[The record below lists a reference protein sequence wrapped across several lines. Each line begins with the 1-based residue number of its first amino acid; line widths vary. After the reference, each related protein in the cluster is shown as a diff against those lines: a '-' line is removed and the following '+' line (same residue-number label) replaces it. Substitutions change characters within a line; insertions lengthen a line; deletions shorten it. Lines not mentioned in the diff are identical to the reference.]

1 MNEGKSRKALPSG
14 RLFGIRGF
22 AAALC
27 VAGLAVGCAGPS
39 PLAASVG
46 RGSMDLG
53 AAPSRARLSR
63 DARAALP
70 SLGEESTL
78 ADYLRYAALNNPGLG
93 AAFERWRAALQ
104 KVPQARALPD
114 PRLTYVQFI
123 EEVETRVGPQ
133 ESKLSLAQKLPWF
146 GKRRLRGQAA
156 WEAAE
161 AARERY
167 EAEKLKLFFR
177 VRDAY
182 YEYAYLAGA
191 IAVVEE
197 MKGLVQQLDQ
207 VARTR
212 YTVGAA
218 GHPDL
223 IRAQVELG
231 KLEDRLQSLSEL
243 RGPLTARLNAALNRP
258 VQADLPW
265 PEPIVARRVDIGQEE
280 LIARLADSN
289 PELRALR
296 REVAGKERGV
306 ALAGKEFYP
315 DVTVGLTYVNTGSA
329 RVSGVSDS
337 GKDPVAAMVSV
348 NLPLWRGK
356 LEAGLREAEARRR
369 AAEQSAVERENAL
382 ASELKLALYRYEDAR
397 RKVNLFRDTLLPM
410 ASQSLETNR
419 SAFKVGKVDFL
430 DVLDAERIL
439 LEFRLSLE
447 RAIADQAQELARLE
461 MLTGTPLT
469 ADGMGRKDSERTD
482 SLTKE
487 EQPCARH

>member
-1 MNEGKSRKALPSG
+1 MCRRAGRRLRGAFSACSRCGA
-14 RLFGIRGF
+14 GF
-22 AAALC
+22 Y
-27 VAGLAVGCAGPS
+27 GP
-39 PLAASVG
+39 
-46 RGSMDLG
+46 G
-53 AAPSRARLSR
+53 AAPPGTRLTRTHRSGPGGG
-63 DARAALP
+63 ATLP
-70 SLGEESTL
+70 SLDEDSSLE
-78 ADYLRYAALNNPGLG
+78 DYLRYAALNNPGLE
-93 AAFERWRAALQ
+93 AAFERWQAALE
-104 KVPQARALPD
+104 KAPQARALPD
-114 PRLTYVQFI
+114 PRLTYARLI

-133 ESKLSLAQKLPWF
+133 ESKLGLMQKFPWF
-146 GKRRLRGQAA
+146 GKRRLRGEAA

-161 AARERY
+161 AAREGY

-177 VRDAY
+177 VKDAY

-191 IAVVEE
+191 VRV
-197 MKGLVQQLDQ
+197 VQQMKSLVRQLEQ

-258 VQADLPW
+258 VQAHLPW
-265 PEPIVARRVDIGQEE
+265 PEPIAVQEVDVSQEE
-280 LIARLADSN
+280 LIGRLADSN

-296 REVAGKERGV
+296 REVAGRERGV

-315 DVTVGLTYVNTGSA
+315 DVTFGLDYVQTGSA
-329 RVSGVSDS
+329 RMGGVSDS
-337 GKDPVAAMVSV
+337 GKDPVIAMVSI

-369 AAEQSAVERENAL
+369 AAERDADERENAV
-382 ASELKLALYRYEDAR
+382 AAELKLALYRYEDAR
-397 RKVNLFRDTLLPM
+397 RKISLYRDTLLPM
-410 ASQSLETNR
+410 ARQSLEASR
-419 SAFKVGKVDFL
+419 SAFQVGNASFL
-430 DVLDAERIL
+430 DVLDAERVL

-461 MLTGTPLT
+461 MLAG
-469 ADGMGRKDSERTD
+469 G
-482 SLTKE
+482 SLAKQE
-487 EQPCARH
+487 GDQPHRDFPH